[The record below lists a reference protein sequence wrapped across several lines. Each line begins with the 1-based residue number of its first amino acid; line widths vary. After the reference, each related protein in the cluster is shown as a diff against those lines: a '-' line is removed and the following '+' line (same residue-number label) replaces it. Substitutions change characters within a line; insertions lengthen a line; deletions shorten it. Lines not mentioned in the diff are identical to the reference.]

1 MSAIITA
8 FNSMGG
14 FSVGEIANVVVLP
27 NGDITTSNV
36 SAVNGVYTDYL
47 YYANGIPYNFS
58 SAAGTEYTIQFNNG
72 ATPAGLNASEN
83 FKFNPESNLLSLDGK
98 IEVTGNVTAA
108 YFLGNVIGNISGN
121 IVVPGTNTAVLYN
134 NLGNAG
140 ASDALKFDYFANIL
154 TLTGNFDANVVNA
167 SQVIATTF
175 TGQLTTNAQPNIT
188 SVGTLTSLNVANLVL
203 AESVN
208 VNTVVNTQSI
218 NVSDR
223 VTTFRLTSSGIN
235 YPVVDGASGQAIVTD
250 GYGNLGFVSLNTSN
264 IGNGSSNA
272 SINTIN
278 GNLTISINGTA
289 NVFTVSETGAG
300 VIGNISADAY
310 YYSNGDPFV
319 TYSNANVADYLP
331 TYLGNLSSGNLS
343 VANNV
348 SSNLIPSRNITYE
361 LGSDTFKWNKLH
373 LSANGINLGESS
385 LTDVSG
391 VLTTNEA
398 NIIGNITSNR
408 VYTNDLFAEGNA
420 TINGNLTVAGSTQY
434 INVTNLTIEDPLVL
448 LGGSG
453 NGVDAEAYDGKD
465 RGLVLQNYRYDG
477 SGPYNQFFGW
487 KTSTNQFEARDDVTG
502 YPNEVVQSTGYAN
515 IKADTFI
522 GNLEGTLLTSAQP
535 SITSLG
541 TLVDLDVSNTAT
553 INQLVAGG
561 LIYPPNDGV
570 AGQVLT
576 TNGFGT
582 IEFTTPV
589 SNRLASGN
597 SNVSVNSNA
606 NVTISATG
614 VANVVDVSSTVTS
627 IKGNVTVTG
636 NLTSNNLTSNNQV
649 TLGQTQISWSTVT
662 TTSTVPNQ
670 VIASVSAAD
679 IRGVVFTVKGEEAA
693 GAKYSVESVS
703 AVHNGTA
710 VDYTVYGS
718 VNMGG
723 LTGVLAVSFAGGNIR
738 LTVSPSSS
746 NATVWTTQFSTI

>member
-27 NGDITTSNV
+27 NGDITTSNL
-36 SAVNGVYTDYL
+36 SAVSGVYTDFI
-47 YYANGIPYNFS
+47 YYANGVPYNFS
-58 SAAGTEYTIQFNNG
+58 QPGGTEYSIQLNSGTN
-72 ATPAGLNASEN
+72 PAAFIGSQNL
-83 FKFNPESNLLSLDGK
+83 KFDPTSNTLSVGGK
-98 IEVTGNVTAA
+98 VEATGNITAA

-121 IVVPGTNTAVLYN
+121 IVVPGTNTAILFN
-134 NLGNAG
+134 NEGNAG
-140 ASDALKFDYFANIL
+140 ASDSLKFDNFANIL
-154 TLTGNFDANVVNA
+154 TLIGNFEVNAINA
-167 SQVIATTF
+167 SQITSTTIS
-175 TGQLTTNAQPNIT
+175 GQLITNVQSNIT
-188 SVGTLTSLNVANLVL
+188 GVGTLTSLNIAGALLTHSLNI
-203 AESVN
+203 
-208 VNTVVNTQSI
+208 NTSANTQSLT
-218 NVSDR
+218 VSG
-223 VTTFRLTSSGIN
+223 TTITGILQSSGIT
-235 YPVVDGASGQAIVTD
+235 YPNVDGLAGQAIVTD
-250 GYGNLGFVSLNTSN
+250 GLGNLGFVSLNTAN
-264 IGNGSSNA
+264 ISNGSSNA
-272 SINTIN
+272 GINTIN
-278 GNLTISINGTA
+278 GNLTININGTA
-289 NVFTVSETGAG
+289 NVLTVSSTGVG
-300 VIGNISADAY
+300 IIGNISADDY
-310 YYSNGDPFV
+310 YYSNGAPFV
-319 TYSNANVADYLP
+319 TYSNSNVANYLP
-331 TYLGNLSSGNLS
+331 TYLGNLSSGNLTVTNS
-343 VANNV
+343 VR
-348 SSNLIPSRNITYE
+348 SSLTPNRDSTYQ
-361 LGSDTFKWNKLH
+361 LGSDTFAWNKLY
-373 LSANGINLGESS
+373 LSSNGISLGGSS

-398 NIIGNITSNR
+398 NVIGNITSNR
-408 VYTNDLFAEGNA
+408 VYANDLFTQGNA

-487 KTSTNQFEARDDVTG
+487 KTSTNQFEARDNVTG

-522 GNLEGTLLTSAQP
+522 GNLEGTLLTSVQP
-535 SITSLG
+535 NITSLG
-541 TLVDLDVSNTAT
+541 TLVDLAVSNTAT
-553 INQLVAGG
+553 ISQLVAGG
-561 LIYPPNDGV
+561 LIYPPNDGS

-576 TNGFGT
+576 TNGFGS

-614 VANVVDVSSTVTS
+614 VANVVDVSSTVTN

-636 NLTSNNLTSNNQV
+636 NLTSNNLTSNNSV
-649 TLGQTQISWSTVT
+649 SLGQTRISWSTVT

-670 VIASVSAAD
+670 VIASVSATG

-723 LTGVLAVSFAGGNIR
+723 LTGVLAVSFAGGNIG

-746 NATVWTTQFSTI
+746 NTTVWTTQFNTI